1 MGTLSQDLTGIKAI
15 EDKLTANKVA
25 NFAYTNEAY
34 NDPLTYADGVTEYDV
49 DNEQNIPVGTYQ
61 IMKVNATILA
71 KGWRSQASSITR
83 MLMNHF
89 LGRCS
94 YNLNKVNDLM
104 SSLLS
109 TIMSHLGTANG
120 LATLDANGRVPYTQ
134 LPESA
139 MELKGEWNAQ
149 TNTPTLQDNVGDNG
163 DFYYVSVGGTRFGQ
177 TFQEGDRIC
186 YFGTSGNGAW
196 KRLRSGSVYSVNGNL
211 PDSNGNVSIT
221 KSDVGLGNVSNVGSS
236 ATPSEGGTDNFTTGG
251 AFTALANKVDKTTKV
266 NGHAL
271 NGDVTVTKSDV
282 GLGNVSNVGSS
293 ATPSEGG
300 TDNFTTGGAFTALA
314 NKVDKTTKVNG
325 HALSGDVTVTKSDVG
340 LDKVANVGSSD
351 APVENGTD
359 NFTTGGAYALKM
371 SFASFPF
378 RTPLELPRGLDPSL
392 GVITADVWGFIEA
405 DLSQNTIG
413 RLLALNAFIAVLK
426 PAQLPVP
433 SVPPT
438 ANFSYVFCPPTDDRY
453 QYIRWAYA
461 NDNDLANKIFSG
473 GGNTLVQLPQALN
486 YWWGITDTFG
496 KQDTD
501 ILVWFTNPTFRGEN
515 YIRAD

>member
-34 NDPLTYADGVTEYDV
+34 NDPLNYADGVTEYDV

-109 TIMSHLGTANG
+109 TFMSHLGTANG

-186 YFGTSGNGAW
+186 YFGTSGDGVW
-196 KRLRSGSVYSVNGNL
+196 KRLRSGSVYSVNGNH
-211 PDSNGNVSIT
+211 PDANGNVSIT

-251 AFTALANKVDKTTKV
+251 AFSELAK
-266 NGHAL
+266 
-271 NGDVTVTKSDV
+271 
-282 GLGNVSNVGSS
+282 
-293 ATPSEGG
+293 
-300 TDNFTTGGAFTALA
+300 
-314 NKVDKTTKVNG
+314 KVDKTTKVNG

-340 LDKVANVGSSD
+340 LGNVANVGSSD
-351 APVENGTD
+351 KPVEDGTD
-359 NFTTGGAYALKM
+359 NFTTGGAYQLQQELT
-371 SFASFPF
+371 SLPYLF
-378 RTPLELPRGLDPSL
+378 RRELTLPRGIDPTL
-392 GVITADVWGFIEA
+392 GVVTADVWGFIEA
-405 DLSQNTIG
+405 DLDRNTIG
-413 RLLALNAFIAVLK
+413 EILKLNAFITVLK
-426 PAQLPVP
+426 PA
-433 SVPPT
+433 SVPTPT
-438 ANFSYVFCPPTDDRY
+438 IQPSTAFTYDFCPPTDDRY

-461 NDNDLANKIFSG
+461 DDPDLANKIFSG
-473 GGNTLVQLPQALN
+473 GGNQLVNLSAMHN

-496 KQDTD
+496 KQNTD
-501 ILVWFTNPTFRGEN
+501 ILVWFTSPIFRGEN
-515 YIRAD
+515 YIRQ